1 MVVAQAQQNAP
12 QQLGVAAAEEKECAA
27 FGPMRIEEL
36 EVCLLLVCDSFVRA
50 TASAAH
56 VPVQGVF
63 GRALASTGTIWLR
76 SPISECKI
84 DRAVTDS

>member
-27 FGPMRIEEL
+27 VGPMRIEEL
-36 EVCLLLVCDSFVRA
+36 EVCLLLVCYSFVRT

-56 VPVQGVF
+56 VQGVF
-63 GRALASTGTIWLR
+63 GRALASTGTIWL
-76 SPISECKI
+76 S
-84 DRAVTDS
+84 